1 MGTLVSMLFFV
12 TLVVVAILIFLLSQ
26 KNDTIANLVVN
37 INELENDMYKLQREI
52 NKREKEL
59 CSINNKLEQEIKKH
73 TNETEILNGTI
84 FRLKEDKA
92 ELSKDRKNIME
103 RLNYSKNKVE
113 EEREIRKQTEEHLNV
128 IISQLDKEK
137 NKYRKI

>member
-113 EEREIRKQTEEHLNV
+113 EERDIRKQTEEHLNV
-128 IISQLDKEK
+128 IISQ
-137 NKYRKI
+137 

>member
-12 TLVVVAILIFLLSQ
+12 TLVVVTILIFLLSQ

-37 INELENDMYKLQREI
+37 INELENDKYKLQREI

-59 CSINNKLEQEIKKH
+59 CSINNKLEQEIKTH
-73 TNETEILNGTI
+73 TNDTEILNGTI

-137 NKYRKI
+137 KQ

>member
-52 NKREKEL
+52 NKREKNFVL
-59 CSINNKLEQEIKKH
+59 LIIN
-73 TNETEILNGTI
+73 
-84 FRLKEDKA
+84 
-92 ELSKDRKNIME
+92 
-103 RLNYSKNKVE
+103 
-113 EEREIRKQTEEHLNV
+113 
-128 IISQLDKEK
+128 
-137 NKYRKI
+137 